1 MHIASFCGGSRAY
14 KRRMH
19 VRTALAAAVIAL
31 GLASGTGASANETDA
46 GPSDSAVLTLGK
58 DVSSL
63 GDGMLSASWRMAGGH
78 LDDLVF
84 TDRAGG
90 APFKIAAPFALV
102 LADGKTLTPADMA
115 LAGSPGRRDLI
126 ADTSASRLAEHFAGQ
141 DATASFRD
149 TDGRFRVDW
158 QLQQRDGS
166 AYVRELVTITA
177 LKQDES
183 IAEVQ
188 LLGTVTAAGAT
199 VYGDVKGSP
208 VVAGNYYFG
217 FENPLSE
224 SEVHGPRVNLYL
236 KRSLPLRKGQSI
248 EYSAV
253 VGVAREGQL
262 RRDFATY
269 IERERAHP
277 YRPFL
282 HYNSWYDI
290 GYFTPYT
297 QEQAIDRINAF
308 GEELSVKRGVKIDS
322 FLFDDGWDDLSGSWN
337 FGKGFPQGF
346 VPLKEAA
353 AKYGAAPGIW
363 LSPWGGYGKPK
374 EERIRN
380 GRAAGYEIINDGF
393 ALSGPK
399 YYQRFHDVV
408 MNLINKNGVNQ
419 FKFDG
424 TGNVD
429 SVFPGSRFDSD
440 FAAAIELIKDI
451 RADKPD
457 IFINL
462 TTGTWASP
470 FWLRYAD
477 SIWRDG
483 EDDSL
488 AGVGT
493 NRERWITYRDA
504 QTYHNIVQKG
514 PLFPINSLML
524 HGIIYAQKNPRLNTD
539 PGHDFANEVRSYF
552 ATGTQLQ
559 EMYITPSLLTKQNWD
574 TLADA
579 AKWSRANADVL
590 RDTHWIG
597 GDPGRLDVYGWAA
610 WSPQKAFVTFR
621 NPDNRP
627 RLAEVDLQRQLELP
641 QGAARDFLVR
651 DVWKTGGSDVPQR
664 LDADQVSAIKLAPF
678 EVLTLELTP
687 AGAP

>member
-1 MHIASFCGGSRAY
+1 MHKASFACGRGSNGERTY
-14 KRRMH
+14 
-19 VRTALAAAVIAL
+19 VRSMLATMAATL
-31 GLASGTGASANETDA
+31 GLAAVTGAFASGTEDA
-46 GPSDSAVLTLGK
+46 AVTLGK
-58 DVSSL
+58 EASGL
-63 GDGMLSASWRMAGGH
+63 GNGVISATWKIADGH
-78 LDDLVF
+78 LADFVF
-84 TDRAGG
+84 TDHASGS
-90 APFKIAAPFALV
+90 PISIAAPFALV
-102 LADGKTLTPADMA
+102 LADGHTITPADMV
-115 LAGSPGRRDLI
+115 LVGTPGKRDLLTD
-126 ADTSASRLAEHFAGQ
+126 AKSPRLAEHFTGES
-141 DATASFRD
+141 ATASFRD

-166 AYVRELVTITA
+166 AYLRERVTITA

-183 IAEVQ
+183 IAQVQ
-188 LLGTVTAAGAT
+188 LLKTDEAFGAT

-208 VVAGNYYFG
+208 VVSGNVYFG

-224 SEVHGPRVNLYL
+224 SEVHGARAWLYI
-236 KRSLPLRKGQSI
+236 KRSLPLHKGQSI

-253 VGVAREGQL
+253 VGVVREGQL

-282 HYNSWYDI
+282 HYNSWFDI
-290 GYFTPYT
+290 GYLTPYT
-297 QEQAIDRINAF
+297 QKQALDRIHAV
-308 GEELSVKRGVKIDS
+308 GEELSVKRGVKLDS
-322 FLFDDGWDDLSGSWN
+322 FVFDDGWDDLSGSWN
-337 FGKGFPQGF
+337 FSKDFPQGF
-346 VPLKEAA
+346 APLKDAA

-363 LSPWGGYGKPK
+363 LSPWGGYAGPK
-374 EERIRN
+374 EERVKN
-380 GRAAGYEIINDGF
+380 GRTAGYEIIDNGF

-399 YYQRFHDVV
+399 YYQRFHVV
-408 MNLINKNGVNQ
+408 VINLLNKDGINQ

-451 RADKPD
+451 RIDKPST
-457 IFINL
+457 FINL

-477 SIWRDG
+477 SIWRGG
-483 EDDSL
+483 EDDYLS
-488 AGVGT
+488 GVGT

-514 PLFPINSLML
+514 PLFPLNSLML
-524 HGIIYAQKNPRLNTD
+524 HGIIYAQMNKHLNAD
-539 PGHDFANEVRSYF
+539 PGHDFANEVHSYF

-559 EMYITPSLLTKQNWD
+559 EMYITPSLLSQQDWD
-574 TLADA
+574 ALAAA
-579 AKWSRANADVL
+579 AKWSRANAELL

-597 GDPGRLDVYGWAA
+597 GDPVRLDVYGWAS
-610 WSPQKAFVTFR
+610 WSPQRAIVTFR
-621 NPDNRP
+621 NPDDKP

-641 QGAARDFLVR
+641 QDAARSFHVH

-664 LDADQVSAIKLAPF
+664 LDADHVSAIKLAPF
-678 EVLTLELTP
+678 EVLTLELAP
-687 AGAP
+687 AAVR